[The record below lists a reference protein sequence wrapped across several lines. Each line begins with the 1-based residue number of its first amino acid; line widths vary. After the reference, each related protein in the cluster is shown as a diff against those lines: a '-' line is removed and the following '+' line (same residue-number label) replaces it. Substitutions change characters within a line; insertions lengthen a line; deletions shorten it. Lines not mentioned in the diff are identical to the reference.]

1 MKMERWFSPEMSPSF
16 LLLGLGFLS
25 LSAVFT
31 LVIGKMRGAVKPY
44 IKSSIVYLL
53 VCCALFAL
61 TGLAIAIPFTSYFKH
76 FVFFQLLFIAMGIA
90 HVFLQYRFL
99 KWAGDGSFWAE
110 LIFAIVIMLTGAMCF
125 VMTYRITNREGIE
138 LIMATSVTA
147 FIIPFFV
154 SYTYRAAVGIP
165 AKVFR
170 QWHYPVNAHIQDPDE
185 SKLKN
190 LLVISFEFQ
199 KKESDKYFTN
209 FRAKAPADME
219 FGQLFYYFINDYND
233 RHPGGA
239 IYYTSEGTP
248 NGWIFFKKP
257 KWYTIVTQYVD
268 TDRTIFLNNIKE
280 NDVIICSRIS

>member
-1 MKMERWFSPEMSPSF
+1 MERWFSPEMSPSF

-31 LVIGKMRGAVKPY
+31 LVIGKVRGAVKPY
-44 IKSSIVYLL
+44 IKSSLL
-53 VCCALFAL
+53 YMVACCALFAL
-61 TGLAIAIPFTSYFKH
+61 AGLCITIPFSSYLKH
-76 FVFFQLLFIAMGIA
+76 FVFFQIVFIVIGTA
-90 HVFLQYRFL
+90 HLFLQYRFL
-99 KWAGDGSFWAE
+99 KWAGEGSFWAQ
-110 LIFAIVIMLTGAMCF
+110 LIFLVILMVAGAMCF

-138 LIMATSVTA
+138 LIMATAVTA
-147 FIIPFFV
+147 FIVPFFV
-154 SYTYRAAVGIP
+154 FQTYSAAIGIP
-165 AKVFR
+165 AKIFR

-199 KKESDKYFTN
+199 KKETDRYFTN

-219 FGQLFYYFINDYND
+219 FGQLFYYFINDYNE
-233 RHPGGA
+233 RHPNAAIHFAQEGA
-239 IYYTSEGTP
+239 P

-257 KWYTIVTQYVD
+257 RWYTIVTQYVD